1 MSELTIK
8 RKLTKA
14 YKKAGRI
21 LGREMDVYRP
31 VSLAN
36 ALSLSNFIV
45 RQSAAFSVSEN
56 FQQNQG
62 EKFKPYIVY
71 TDDADLQ
78 VGDIYSDTS
87 ETFVIVTARGLE
99 NVIAYK
105 ASHLIE
111 VQRVS
116 WTTTD
121 GLQAER
127 TTVMRNL
134 PASVIGVSSSSDVTV
149 IQANATSPSKRY
161 EIRIW
166 KTNTGIMKSD
176 NIKMPDGT
184 LLLIETITDS
194 DISQILICS
203 EVAQ

>member
-1 MSELTIK
+1 MSEATIK
-8 RKLTKA
+8 RKLSTA
-14 YKKAGRI
+14 NKKAGRI
-21 LGREMDVYRP
+21 LGRVMNVYRP
-31 VSLAN
+31 LSLTN
-36 ALSLSNFIV
+36 ALSPANFILS
-45 RQSAAFSVSEN
+45 QPAAFSVSES

-71 TDDADLQ
+71 TDDSKTQ
-78 VGDIYSDTS
+78 VGDIFSDDQ
-87 ETFVIVTARGLE
+87 ETFVIVTDRGLE

-111 VQRVS
+111 VLRVD

-121 GLQAER
+121 GLQAQR

-134 PASVIGVSSSSDVTV
+134 PASVIGVSSSTDVSV
-149 IQANATSPSKRY
+149 IPANATSPAKRY

-166 KTNTGIMKSD
+166 KTNTGIQKSD
-176 NIKMPDGT
+176 NIKLPDGS
-184 LLLIETITDS
+184 LLLIDTITDS

-203 EVAQ
+203 EVA